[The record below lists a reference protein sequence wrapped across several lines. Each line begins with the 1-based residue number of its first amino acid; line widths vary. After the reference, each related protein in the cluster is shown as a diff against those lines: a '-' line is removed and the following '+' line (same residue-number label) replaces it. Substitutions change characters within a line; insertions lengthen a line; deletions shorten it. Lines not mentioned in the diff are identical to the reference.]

1 MSLSSRGFYDRL
13 ADEYHLI
20 FGNWDE
26 AVKWQ
31 GEVLDTLLRSVT
43 GHRSLSILDCSCGIG
58 TQAIGLALLGHCLT
72 ATDLSPRS
80 IERAREEAERFGVEI
95 TFGTADFRAL
105 EEVVEG
111 VFDVVIS
118 FDNALAH
125 MMSRD
130 DLLSA
135 ALSIRSKVREG
146 GLFMASIRDYDE
158 LLKERPGA
166 TTPKVID
173 TPEGRRV
180 YFQIWDWDEDGRS
193 YVFNLFLVSEEGE
206 GWRTVFY
213 DARYRAVLREELR
226 DLLKEA
232 GFSDIGWKTPAESG
246 YYQPIVIARV

>member
-1 MSLSSRGFYDRL
+1 MPLSIQEFYDRL

-31 GEVLDTLLRSVT
+31 GEVLDTLLRSET
-43 GHRSLSILDCSCGIG
+43 GRGSLSILDCSCGIG
-58 TQAIGLALLGHCLT
+58 TQAIGLALLGHRLT

-95 TFGTADFRAL
+95 TFGTADFCTL
-105 EEVVEG
+105 EEAVEG
-111 VFDVVIS
+111 TFEAVIS
-118 FDNALAH
+118 FDNALPH

-130 DLLSA
+130 DLLCA
-135 ALSIRSKVREG
+135 ARSIRSKVREG

-180 YFQIWDWDEDGRS
+180 YFQVWDWDEDGRA
-193 YVFNLFLVSEEGE
+193 YVFNLFLLSEEGE
-206 GWRTVFY
+206 GWQTVLH
-213 DARYRAVLREELR
+213 DARYRAVLRDELR
-226 DLLKEA
+226 DVLKEA

-246 YYQPIVIARV
+246 YFQPIVAARV

>member
-1 MSLSSRGFYDRL
+1 M
-13 ADEYHLI
+13 
-20 FGNWDE
+20 
-26 AVKWQ
+26 
-31 GEVLDTLLRSVT
+31 
-43 GHRSLSILDCSCGIG
+43 
-58 TQAIGLALLGHCLT
+58 
-72 ATDLSPRS
+72 
-80 IERAREEAERFGVEI
+80 EI
-95 TFGTADFRAL
+95 TFGTADFRVL
-105 EEVVEG
+105 EEAVEG

-180 YFQIWDWDEDGRS
+180 YFQVWDWDEDGRS

-206 GWRTVFY
+206 GWRTVLY
-213 DARYRAVLREELR
+213 NARYRAVLREELR
-226 DLLKEA
+226 ELLKEA

>member
-1 MSLSSRGFYDRL
+1 MSFSSREVYDRL

-43 GHRSLSILDCSCGIG
+43 GRRSLSILDCSCGIG
-58 TQAIGLALLGHCLT
+58 TQAIGLALLGHRLT

-146 GLFMASIRDYDE
+146 GGCL
-158 LLKERPGA
+158 
-166 TTPKVID
+166 
-173 TPEGRRV
+173 
-180 YFQIWDWDEDGRS
+180 W
-193 YVFNLFLVSEEGE
+193 
-206 GWRTVFY
+206 
-213 DARYRAVLREELR
+213 
-226 DLLKEA
+226 
-232 GFSDIGWKTPAESG
+232 PA
-246 YYQPIVIARV
+246 